1 MFRAQKPVDL
11 PEASAA
17 EQAYADVTV
26 VIPCLNEA
34 AAIGQV
40 IEGFRQSLPGAR
52 ICVFDNGSEDATS
65 QEAQRAG
72 ANVFREPQR
81 GKGNV
86 IRRMFRDIDS
96 DIYLMVDGD
105 LTYDAAAA
113 PELIKA
119 LREHGLDMV
128 IGARK
133 SQGEGAYRP
142 GHRFGNRVLTGLISN
157 LFRAELKDMLS
168 GYRVLSRRLVKSF
181 PVDTSGFEIETELTV
196 HALQLDAPFMEIE
209 TDYSERV
216 QGSASK
222 LNTWRDGARILRTVC
237 QLLVLERPLATF
249 GGAGLM
255 ALLVSLILFWP
266 IWIDFQSTGIVP
278 RIPTLLVS
286 MALAIIGLISLFSGL
301 ILSGIT
307 RTRRDMKRLAY
318 LATSPRA
325 KD

>member
-1 MFRAQKPVDL
+1 MFRVQKPVDH

-17 EQAYADVTV
+17 KQTFSDVTV

-40 IEGFRQSLPGAR
+40 VQDFIQSLPGAR
-52 ICVFDNGSEDATS
+52 ICVFDNGSEDATA

-72 ANVFREPQR
+72 AIVCREPRR

-86 IRRMFRDIDS
+86 IRRMFRDVDS

-105 LTYDAAAA
+105 LTYDATAA
-113 PELIKA
+113 PELIRA
-119 LREHGLDMV
+119 LRENGLDMV

-142 GHRFGNRVLTGLISN
+142 GHRFGNRILTGLISK

-222 LNTWRDGARILRTVC
+222 LNTWSDGARILRTVC
-237 QLLVLERPLATF
+237 QLLVLERPIATF
-249 GGAGLM
+249 GGAGIL
-255 ALLVSLILFWP
+255 ALLVSVILFWP
-266 IWIDFQSTGIVP
+266 IWIDFQATGIVP

-286 MALAIIGLISLFSGL
+286 TALAIIGLISLFSGM

-318 LATSPRA
+318 LATSPTA
-325 KD
+325 KS